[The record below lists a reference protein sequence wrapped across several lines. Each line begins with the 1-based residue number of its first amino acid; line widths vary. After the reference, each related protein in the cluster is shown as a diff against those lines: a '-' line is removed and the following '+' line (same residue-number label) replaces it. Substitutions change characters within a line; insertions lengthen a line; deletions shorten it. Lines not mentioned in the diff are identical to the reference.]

1 MDSSIL
7 ITLSIPI
14 FFGLIL
20 IEFFYGVINKSNN
33 YRIND
38 FITSLSLGLISR
50 FVPILGLGFQY
61 VVYKAI
67 TEQYNLKLLDSEAI
81 WVWVTAFILYDV
93 CYYWMHRI
101 HHEIKVFW
109 ATHVVHHHGE
119 EFNLSTALRQTSTGF
134 LWKWVFFLPIFFIG
148 IPPHIYVTVAGLN
161 MIYQFWVHTEHIGR
175 LGFLEYVFVTPSNH
189 RVHHAQNED
198 YLDANYGGVF
208 ILWDRLFG
216 TFIDER
222 ADLKPVYG
230 TVKPLKSFNPFW
242 ANIEVFYQ
250 MIFDSYHT
258 EKFSDKIKVW
268 FSPPSWRPEDV
279 ATRYPI
285 NKNDLSSFEKY
296 DPEISL
302 REKIFAGAQFA
313 VINIM
318 TVIMLYNVQ
327 NYLYSEMLAMI
338 LLVITASVT
347 NSFILDG
354 KRIGF
359 QAELVKSV
367 VVLLCLQFGYFSSSM
382 HFFVLCYAAFTLVVS
397 TFILLT
403 STNRDK
409 ISPA

>member
-1 MDSSIL
+1 MDSSII
-7 ITLSIPI
+7 ITFAIPL

-20 IEFFYGVINKSNN
+20 IEFFYGVITKQNN

-38 FITSLSLGLISR
+38 AIKSMSLGLISR
-50 FVPILGLGFQY
+50 FFPILVLGLQY
-61 VVYKAI
+61 VVYKAVA
-67 TEQYNLKLLDSEAI
+67 EHYNLKLLSGEEI
-81 WVWVTAFILYDV
+81 WVWVTAFILYDI

-119 EFNLSTALRQTSTGF
+119 EFNLATALRQTSTGF
-134 LWKWVFFLPIFFIG
+134 LWKWVFFLPIFIIG
-148 IPPHIYVTVAGLN
+148 IPPQMYVTVAGLN
-161 MIYQFWVHTEHIGR
+161 LVYQFWVHTEHIGR
-175 LGFLEYVFVTPSNH
+175 LGFLEYIFVTPSNH

-222 ADLKPVYG
+222 SDLKPVYG

-258 EKFSDKIKVW
+258 EKFTDKIRVW
-268 FSPPSWRPEDV
+268 FSPPNWRPEDV
-279 ATRYPI
+279 SMKYPI
-285 NKNDLSSFEKY
+285 DKNDLSSFEKY
-296 DPEISL
+296 DPNISL
-302 REKIFAGAQFA
+302 REKIFAGAQFTI
-313 VINIM
+313 INLM
-318 TVIMLYNVQ
+318 TIVMLFNVQ
-327 NYLYSEMLAMI
+327 NYIYSEI
-338 LLVITASVT
+338 ISIVLLVVSSSIT

-354 KRIGF
+354 KKVGF
-359 QAELVKSV
+359 QAELLKSIL
-367 VVLLCLQFGYFSSSM
+367 VLLGLQFGYFSTSM
-382 HFFVLCYAAFTLVVS
+382 NFFILCYAVFTLLIS

-403 STNRDK
+403 KDRK
-409 ISPA
+409 IISPV

>member
-1 MDSSIL
+1 MDSSII
-7 ITLSIPI
+7 ITFAIPL

-20 IEFFYGVINKSNN
+20 IEFFYGVITKQNN

-38 FITSLSLGLISR
+38 AITSMSLGLISR

-61 VVYKAI
+61 VVYKAVA
-67 TEQYNLKLLDSEAI
+67 EHYNLKLLSGEEI
-81 WVWVTAFILYDV
+81 WVWVTAFILYDI
-93 CYYWMHRI
+93 CYYRMHRI

-119 EFNLSTALRQTSTGF
+119 EFNLATALRQTSTGF
-134 LWKWVFFLPIFFIG
+134 LWKWVFFLPIFIIG
-148 IPPHIYVTVAGLN
+148 IPPQMYVTVAGLN
-161 MIYQFWVHTEHIGR
+161 LVYQFWVHTEHIGR
-175 LGFLEYVFVTPSNH
+175 LGFLEYIFVTPSNH

-222 ADLKPVYG
+222 SDLKPVYG

-258 EKFSDKIKVW
+258 EKFTDKIRVW
-268 FSPPSWRPEDV
+268 FSPPNWRPEDV
-279 ATRYPI
+279 SMKYPI
-285 NKNDLSSFEKY
+285 DKNDLSSFEKY
-296 DPEISL
+296 DPNISL
-302 REKIFAGAQFA
+302 REKIFAGAQFTI
-313 VINIM
+313 INLM
-318 TVIMLYNVQ
+318 TIVMLFNVQ
-327 NYLYSEMLAMI
+327 NYIYSEI
-338 LLVITASVT
+338 ISIVLLVVSSSIT

-354 KRIGF
+354 KKVGF
-359 QAELVKSV
+359 QAELLKSIL
-367 VVLLCLQFGYFSSSM
+367 VLLGLQFGYFSTSM
-382 HFFVLCYAAFTLVVS
+382 NFFILCYAVFTLLIS

-403 STNRDK
+403 KDRK
-409 ISPA
+409 IISPV

>member
-1 MDSSIL
+1 MDSSII
-7 ITLSIPI
+7 ITFAIPL

-20 IEFFYGVINKSNN
+20 IEFFYGVITKQNN

-38 FITSLSLGLISR
+38 AITSMSLGLISR

-61 VVYKAI
+61 VVYKAVA
-67 TEQYNLKLLDSEAI
+67 EHYNLKLLSGEEI
-81 WVWVTAFILYDV
+81 SVSVTAFILYDI

-119 EFNLSTALRQTSTGF
+119 EFNLATALRQTSTGF
-134 LWKWVFFLPIFFIG
+134 LWKWVFFLPLFIIG
-148 IPPHIYVTVAGLN
+148 IPPQMYVTVAGLN
-161 MIYQFWVHTEHIGR
+161 LVYQFWVHTEHIGR
-175 LGFLEYVFVTPSNH
+175 LGFLEYIFVTPSNH

-222 ADLKPVYG
+222 SDLKPVYG

-258 EKFSDKIKVW
+258 EKFTDKIRVW
-268 FSPPSWRPEDV
+268 FSPPNWRPEDV
-279 ATRYPI
+279 SMKYPI
-285 NKNDLSSFEKY
+285 DKNDLSSFEKY
-296 DPEISL
+296 DPNISL
-302 REKIFAGAQFA
+302 REKIFAGAQFTI
-313 VINIM
+313 INLM
-318 TVIMLYNVQ
+318 TIVMLFNVQ
-327 NYLYSEMLAMI
+327 NYIYSEI
-338 LLVITASVT
+338 ISIVLLVVSSSIT

-354 KRIGF
+354 KKVGF
-359 QAELVKSV
+359 QAELLKSIL
-367 VVLLCLQFGYFSSSM
+367 VLLGLQFGYFSTSM
-382 HFFVLCYAAFTLVVS
+382 NFFILCYAVFTLLIS

-403 STNRDK
+403 KDRK
-409 ISPA
+409 IISPV

>member
-1 MDSSIL
+1 VDSSIL

-20 IEFFYGVINKSNN
+20 LEFFYGIINKNNN

-67 TEQYNLKLLDSEAI
+67 TEQYNLRLLDGEAI
-81 WVWVTAFILYDV
+81 WVWITAFLLYDV

-175 LGFLEYVFVTPSNH
+175 LGFLEYIFVTPSNH
-189 RVHHAQNED
+189 RVHHAQNDD

-208 ILWDRLFG
+208 ILWDRIFG
-216 TFIDER
+216 TFIDEK

-258 EKFSDKIKVW
+258 KNFSDKIKVW

-279 ATRYPI
+279 SIKFPI
-285 NKNDLSSFEKY
+285 DKNDLSSFEKY
-296 DPEISL
+296 DPVISL

-327 NYLYSEMLAMI
+327 NYLYSEMLAII
-338 LLVITASVT
+338 LLVVTAAVT

-359 QAELVKSV
+359 QAEFVRSLT
-367 VVLLCLQFGYFSSSM
+367 VLLCLQFGYFSTSIYL
-382 HFFVLCYAAFTLVVS
+382 FVLCYAAFTLVVS
-397 TFILLT
+397 TFILFT
-403 STNRDK
+403 SKNRDI
-409 ISPA
+409 ISPT

>member
-1 MDSSIL
+1 MDSSII
-7 ITLSIPI
+7 ITFAIPL

-20 IEFFYGVINKSNN
+20 IEFFYGVITKQNN
-33 YRIND
+33 YRI
-38 FITSLSLGLISR
+38 
-50 FVPILGLGFQY
+50 
-61 VVYKAI
+61 K
-67 TEQYNLKLLDSEAI
+67 
-81 WVWVTAFILYDV
+81 YDV

-134 LWKWVFFLPIFFIG
+134 LWKWVFFLPMFIIG
-148 IPPHIYVTVAGLN
+148 IPPHIYVSVAGLN
-161 MIYQFWVHTEHIGR
+161 LVYQFWVHTEHIGR
-175 LGFLEYVFVTPSNH
+175 LGFLEYIFVTPSNH

-222 ADLKPVYG
+222 TDLKPVYG

-258 EKFSDKIKVW
+258 AKWSDKIKVW
-268 FSPPSWRPEDV
+268 FSPPNWRPDDV
-279 ATRYPI
+279 SSLYPI
-285 NKNDLSSFEKY
+285 QKNDLSSFEKY

-302 REKIFAGAQFA
+302 REKIFTGTQFA

-318 TVIMLYNVQ
+318 TVIMLFNVQ
-327 NYLYSEMLAMI
+327 NYLYAEIIAI
-338 LLVITASVT
+338 VLLVISSSIT

-354 KRIGF
+354 KRFGYK
-359 QAELVKSV
+359 AELLKSIA
-367 VVLLCLQFGYFSSSM
+367 VLACLNLGYFSSSM
-382 HFFVLCYAAFTLVVS
+382 SFFVMCYALFTLLVS
-397 TFILLT
+397 TFILL
-403 STNRDK
+403 SRDK
-409 ISPA
+409 NIISPV